1 MCREC
6 QCDACKEQGDSGK
19 SHRESVFH
27 IDRSYRYAFNQM
39 DRDSFDQCTVDPAGS
54 IQPEYFAEYARISFF
69 FCGIFH
75 FFRSAGT
82 FGIVLYQCCD
92 RSDDRADRIGDLL
105 FYLCL
110 WTEVCVVNQDP
121 FKEYVKQSEPDKRTL
136 EPKKR
141 TLRPEK
147 RTLER
152 KKRTLGS
159 KKQRLING
167 G

>member
-1 MCREC
+1 
-6 QCDACKEQGDSGK
+6 
-19 SHRESVFH
+19 
-27 IDRSYRYAFNQM
+27 M

-54 IQPEYFAEYARISFF
+54 IRPEYFAEYEGISFL

-82 FGIVLYQCCD
+82 SGVVLYKCCD
-92 RSDDRADRIGDLL
+92 RSDDRVDRIGDLL

-110 WTEVCVVNQDP
+110 WTEVFVVNKAP
-121 FKEYVKQSEPDKRTL
+121 FKEYVKQSEPGKRTL
-136 EPKKR
+136 EPK
-141 TLRPEK
+141 K

-167 G
+167 A

>member
-27 IDRSYRYAFNQM
+27 IDCTYRYAFHQM
-39 DRDSFDQCTVDPAGS
+39 DRDSFDQCTVDSAGS
-54 IQPEYFAEYARISFF
+54 IRPEYFAEYEGISFL

-82 FGIVLYQCCD
+82 SGVVLYKCCD
-92 RSDDRADRIGDLL
+92 RSDDRVDRIGDLL

-110 WTEVCVVNQDP
+110 WTEVCVVNKDP
-121 FKEYVKQSEPDKRTL
+121 FKEYVKQSEPGKRDKGYAWHTAIGL
-136 EPKKR
+136 QAVDGLQPSQYLLDTAIE
-141 TLRPEK
+141 T
-147 RTLER
+147 
-152 KKRTLGS
+152 
-159 KKQRLING
+159 
-167 G
+167 